1 MTTQLETQ
9 QLLST
14 RLNRLILTQP
24 CCPCASCWDAFLLP
38 TSCGSSRT
46 ELFSLERRV
55 IMTMWKFYK
64 WTVYFWKTHSLNV
77 CFISDYQ
84 VRRLIG
90 DFGVPI
96 SMFLM
101 IVLDYNIADT
111 YTQVSSCDLDH
122 ISFLWTVLTIFLMF
136 DQNLRGTAVHLN
148 DWVV

>member
-1 MTTQLETQ
+1 MTTQPETQ
-9 QLLST
+9 QLFST
-14 RLNRLILTQP
+14 RLNQLIPTQP

-38 TSCGSSRT
+38 TSCDSSRT
-46 ELFSLERRV
+46 ALFFLERRV
-55 IMTMWKFYK
+55 IRECGNCLSGHFKSTD
-64 WTVYFWKTHSLNV
+64 YFLNTYSIHV
-77 CFISDYQ
+77 CLISDYQ

-122 ISFLWTVLTIFLMF
+122 ISFFMNSTDFLF
-136 DQNLRGTAVHLN
+136 F
-148 DWVV
+148 

>member
-1 MTTQLETQ
+1 
-9 QLLST
+9 
-14 RLNRLILTQP
+14 
-24 CCPCASCWDAFLLP
+24 
-38 TSCGSSRT
+38 
-46 ELFSLERRV
+46 
-55 IMTMWKFYK
+55 MWKFYK

-77 CFISDYQ
+77 CLISDYQ